1 MEIYGSNSNEI
12 CYNVKK
18 NADIIEDKDTDIDTD
33 TVTTGTPISFHN
45 DTPKKKSTEKN
56 PDIRELENFTRNEMD
71 SFHKKYTR
79 MIAFI
84 CHQLNLQQKEYIK
97 FEIITI
103 DHLHGELKHKQKR
116 YTELI
121 GHIKT
126 LFTFTITEA

>member
-1 MEIYGSNSNEI
+1 
-12 CYNVKK
+12 
-18 NADIIEDKDTDIDTD
+18 
-33 TVTTGTPISFHN
+33 
-45 DTPKKKSTEKN
+45 
-56 PDIRELENFTRNEMD
+56 
-71 SFHKKYTR
+71 

>member
-1 MEIYGSNSNEI
+1 
-12 CYNVKK
+12 
-18 NADIIEDKDTDIDTD
+18 
-33 TVTTGTPISFHN
+33 
-45 DTPKKKSTEKN
+45 
-56 PDIRELENFTRNEMD
+56 MD
-71 SFHKKYTR
+71 SFHKKCTR

-116 YTELI
+116 YAVLI

-126 LFTFTITEA
+126 LFTFTINEA